1 MEVKGI
7 KQTLFFCSLFPSL
20 QQVGVKAQVEPSLY
34 VVKEVT
40 PTGVSRIKGYFIA
53 CAGGGWPWESR
64 TRQTF
69 LHDRFLVAS
78 LDSLQRQGVSGFL
91 FVKEVGLGRVHL
103 YNWQD

>member
-1 MEVKGI
+1 MEVKEI
-7 KQTLFFCSLFPSL
+7 KQTLFFCSLFPSPK
-20 QQVGVKAQVEPSLY
+20 QVGVKAQVEPSLY

-40 PTGVSRIKGYFIA
+40 PIGVSRIKGYFIA

-64 TRQTF
+64 TRQIS
-69 LHDRFLVAS
+69 LPGRFLAAS
-78 LDSLQRQGVSGFL
+78 LDSLQRQGVSGLL